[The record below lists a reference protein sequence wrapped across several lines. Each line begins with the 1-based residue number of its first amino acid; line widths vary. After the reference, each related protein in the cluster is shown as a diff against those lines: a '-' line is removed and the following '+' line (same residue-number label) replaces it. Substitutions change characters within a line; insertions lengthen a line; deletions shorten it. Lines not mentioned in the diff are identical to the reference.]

1 MIFKVPSGLSH
12 SLILQLLRADA
23 EWNHCRVFIPVF
35 SGWEQLFIWET
46 SRCFGNSKVTAA
58 LSSCSEPRP
67 SSQRWGGKSG
77 CCACRGAGVGCL
89 DAGAPSISQIGSIEK
104 SHLISR
110 LNIRFDCNV
119 SLLPLCSPPR
129 CCQPPA
135 GLGAAPAPQLCCKA
149 GLSPWRGNP
158 KTRGSSCLH
167 GRGKRLATN
176 KQSPGDLFHGFHAA
190 QSTWKIAVWAFHMGC
205 YYFPG
210 YRKQIVGRTPC
221 SAACAIFFSFL
232 SFF

>member
-1 MIFKVPSGLSH
+1 M
-12 SLILQLLRADA
+12 
-23 EWNHCRVFIPVF
+23 
-35 SGWEQLFIWET
+35 
-46 SRCFGNSKVTAA
+46 
-58 LSSCSEPRP
+58 
-67 SSQRWGGKSG
+67 
-77 CCACRGAGVGCL
+77 

-104 SHLISR
+104 SHLISH

-158 KTRGSSCLH
+158 KTRGSSRLH

-176 KQSPGDLFHGFHAA
+176 KQSPGDLFRFHAA

-221 SAACAIFFSFL
+221 SAACAIFFFLFFLFFKPSSSQCCFL
-232 SFF
+232 SAERCLEIAPGATWRGGKLRAFKSRLQSAYSS